1 MALNRDQ
8 IKGLMH
14 LLSITREHEL
24 NCNECLDKV
33 AELAECELAGKP
45 IPDAF
50 EAVRHHLTL
59 CAECREEYDALL
71 TVLKRMGED
80 EGNLK

>member
-1 MALNRDQ
+1 MELNYRQ
-8 IKGLMH
+8 IKDLMF

-33 AELAECELAGKP
+33 AEFAECSLAGKP
-45 IPDAF
+45 MPDAL

-59 CAECREEYDALL
+59 CAECREEYEALL
-71 TVLKRMGED
+71 KALNSLED
-80 EGNLK
+80 QS